1 MKNFVFI
8 ALLLICSIQINN
20 TLHLD
25 LGNLDDGTELGK
37 LKRHIAK
44 GLLPQ
49 IRQKLINSDKKNVT
63 INTTSITNTIT
74 KLNDNETNNDTRT
87 TLTMNNITIENQNLT
102 ETFECEHCGKP
113 LKVTASLSFST
124 EIDEEKAEFFIN
136 YFIDCVFYFVRFYSV
151 FSIHK
156 ANDI

>member
-1 MKNFVFI
+1 MKNCSFI
-8 ALLLICSIQINN
+8 TLLLICSIQINN

-25 LGNLDDGTELGK
+25 LGSLDDGTEIGK

-74 KLNDNETNNDTRT
+74 KLNENNDTNNDTVT
-87 TLTMNNITIENQNLT
+87 TLTMNNITIENQNST
-102 ETFECEHCGKP
+102 ETIIVNTTTTHQENT
-113 LKVTASLSFST
+113 KVTL
-124 EIDEEKAEFFIN
+124 DHFFKN
-136 YFIDCVFYFVRFYSV
+136 
-151 FSIHK
+151 K
-156 ANDI
+156 TNATLENE

>member
-102 ETFECEHCGKP
+102 ETFIVNTTTTHQENT
-113 LKVTASLSFST
+113 KVTLEHFVKNKTNST
-124 EIDEEKAEFFIN
+124 LENE
-136 YFIDCVFYFVRFYSV
+136 
-151 FSIHK
+151 
-156 ANDI
+156 